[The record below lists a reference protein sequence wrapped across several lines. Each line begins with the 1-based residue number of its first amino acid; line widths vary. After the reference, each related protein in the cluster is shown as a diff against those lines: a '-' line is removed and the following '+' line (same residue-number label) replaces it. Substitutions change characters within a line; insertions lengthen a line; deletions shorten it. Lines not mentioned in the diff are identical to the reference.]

1 MKVKRSFYIWVFS
14 LVLLLGMVKNGIA
27 ATASTS
33 DIAEGDAAWY
43 ELTVGSTG
51 VVDVNAWTDG
61 STEDDDIYI
70 SLYDPT
76 VKEVS
81 SGNGYNNKV
90 SITYTTTTTGTFKVR
105 VYLGDAYNGGTRKIT
120 IASNYSLSA
129 FNPTSTPT
137 PSPTPSP
144 SPAPSPTP
152 SSSPSPIPTVQPD
165 TTAPA
170 GSISINRGDANTTS
184 TEVTL
189 NLSAT

>member
-70 SLYDPT
+70 D
-76 VKEVS
+76 
-81 SGNGYNNKV
+81 
-90 SITYTTTTTGTFKVR
+90 R
-105 VYLGDAYNGGTRKIT
+105 
-120 IASNYSLSA
+120 
-129 FNPTSTPT
+129 
-137 PSPTPSP
+137 
-144 SPAPSPTP
+144 
-152 SSSPSPIPTVQPD
+152 
-165 TTAPA
+165 
-170 GSISINRGDANTTS
+170 
-184 TEVTL
+184 
-189 NLSAT
+189 